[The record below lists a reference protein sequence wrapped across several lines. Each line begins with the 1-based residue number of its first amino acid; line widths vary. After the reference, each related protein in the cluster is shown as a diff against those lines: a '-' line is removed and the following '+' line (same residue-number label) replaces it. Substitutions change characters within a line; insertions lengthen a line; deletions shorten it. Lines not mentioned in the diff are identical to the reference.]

1 MIKRRAE
8 RRSEFG
14 MHFLLYPGGNQVGDS
29 GGCKQFLREGQD
41 RVKRFL
47 IILHDG
53 PRE

>member
-14 MHFLLYPGGNQVGDS
+14 MHFLLYPGGNQVEIRVGAS
-29 GGCKQFLREGQD
+29 SFTRGTGQGQA
-41 RVKRFL
+41 FSYY
-47 IILHDG
+47 LHDG